1 MLQIDKKTKALHELQ
16 QIITDISKECKN
28 IDQVD
33 EVNVIIR
40 RKH

>member
-1 MLQIDKKTKALHELQ
+1 MLQIDKKTKTLHELQ
-16 QIITDISKECKN
+16 QIVAYISKECKN